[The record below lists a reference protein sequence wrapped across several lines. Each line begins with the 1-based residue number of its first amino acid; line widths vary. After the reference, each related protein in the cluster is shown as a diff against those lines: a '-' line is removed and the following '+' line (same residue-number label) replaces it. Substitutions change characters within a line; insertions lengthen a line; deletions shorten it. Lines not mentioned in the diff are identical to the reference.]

1 MNVLITNIGRRGYL
15 VDFLKK
21 TESFNGK
28 IYLSDCDVTSSG

>member
-21 TESFNGK
+21 NIEFQWKN
-28 IYLSDCDVTSSG
+28 ICIRL